1 MSVPPVCSMFP
12 PLYTS
17 GVPVA
22 ILLVHTTSGVSSVM
36 RVEALGTVDVMESD
50 ALTSAVLMPDTK
62 SAPLS
67 GSYSITAPSEKMPGS
82 KKAVSSS
89 PPMASNNTCS
99 PTEGAHHT
107 RERPAREV
115 SQFNRPGH
123 DTSLVEVDIGH
134 NAGANEISKKT

>member
-1 MSVPPVCSMFP
+1 MLDVPAFIHFRRA
-12 PLYTS
+12 
-17 GVPVA
+17 GRQ
-22 ILLVHTTSGVSSVM
+22 LVGSYHLWCIERDAG
-36 RVEALGTVDVMESD
+36 RGFRYVDVMESD

-67 GSYSITAPSEKMPGS
+67 DSYSITAPSEKMPGS